1 MKMRKDI
8 GQRIKAFRTQAGLNQ
23 KQLADKIGVTNRA
36 VSNWEKGLNGVDV
49 ELLPAICEVLHV
61 DLTDLLDTPKPPPPA
76 DILYVSRPS
85 GDTSIDEHRK
95 QLHEYIDS
103 LPDDE
108 LRAMTIMFRIE
119 KN

>member
-1 MKMRKDI
+1 MRKDI
-8 GQRIKAFRTQAGLNQ
+8 GLRIRTYRTQAGLNQ
-23 KQLADKIGVTNRA
+23 KQLAEKIGVTNSA

-61 DLTDLLDTPKPPPPA
+61 ELTDLLDTPKPPPLA
-76 DILYVSRPS
+76 DVLYISRPS
-85 GDTSIDEHRK
+85 GDTSLDEHRRR
-95 QLHEYIDS
+95 LHEYIDS

-108 LRAMTIMFRIE
+108 LRAMTVMFRIE